1 LQLIEERRSKFRL
14 MTMVSVV
21 VALLLASVVVV
32 LAVLPKNNVGPL
44 TIRVFGAESSGAVT
58 AGAITVDAGE
68 SSQTRS
74 IDAQGE
80 ARFENIPDDA
90 YDDGVRVTARVAGF
104 QPRTDTLRVRPTGRA
119 HELSLHPE
127 PTRVYGTVVDEQR
140 QPLPDIVLNFQAG
153 AAIDTTDAQGNFS
166 VVLPYPPGTQVPVRA
181 TRGTVTGLNDQIT
194 IPQGAALT
202 LRFSES

>member
-1 LQLIEERRSKFRL
+1 
-14 MTMVSVV
+14 MVSVI
-21 VALLLASVVVV
+21 VAVLLASVVVV
-32 LAVLPKNNVGPL
+32 LAVLPKDNAGPL
-44 TIRVFGAESSGAVT
+44 TVRVFGTEAGGAIAT
-58 AGAITVDAGE
+58 GAITIDAGE

-80 ARFENIPDDA
+80 ARFENIPDHA
-90 YDDGVRVTARVAGF
+90 YEDGVRITARVPGF
-104 QPRTDTLRVRPTGRA
+104 QPRTDTLRALPTGRS
-119 HELSLHPE
+119 HELSLETE

-153 AAIDTTDAQGNFS
+153 AAIDTTDAHGNFS

-181 TRGTVTGLNDQIT
+181 TRGAVTGLNDQIT

-202 LRFSES
+202 LRFNES